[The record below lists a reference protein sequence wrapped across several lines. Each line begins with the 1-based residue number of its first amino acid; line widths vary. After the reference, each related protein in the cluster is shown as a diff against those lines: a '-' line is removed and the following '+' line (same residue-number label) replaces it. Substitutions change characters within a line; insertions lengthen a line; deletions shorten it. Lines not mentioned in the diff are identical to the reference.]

1 MKKNI
6 RFVCRSKRCGVNV
19 MIKAAIFDL
28 DGTLLN
34 RDESV
39 KLFINRQYERLNI
52 FVGHIPKDKYM
63 TRFIELDQHGYVWK
77 DKVYQ
82 QLIEELHIKEITWE
96 ELLND
101 YINEFKHCCVPF
113 PNLTRMLEELKSRN
127 LILGMI
133 TNGYGQFQFDNIKAL
148 DIEKYFDVI
157 LVSEWEGLKKP
168 DPQLFHRALEK
179 LSISPNESVF
189 MGDHPENDV
198 KAARNLGMKGIWK
211 QNAEHENVVA
221 DFVVDDLMDL
231 PEIIRKAN

>member
-1 MKKNI
+1 
-6 RFVCRSKRCGVNV
+6 

-34 RDESV
+34 RDASV
-39 KLFINRQYERLNI
+39 KLFINRQYERLKE
-52 FVGHIPKDKYM
+52 FVGHIPKDQYM

-77 DKVYQ
+77 DAVYQ
-82 QLIEELHIKEITWE
+82 QLVDELTIKEITWN

-101 YINEFKHCCVPF
+101 YMSEFKHSCVPF
-113 PNLTRMLEELKSRN
+113 PNLTEMLEELKHGN

-148 DIEKYFDVI
+148 GIEKYFDVI

-179 LSISPNESVF
+179 ITVSPHESIF
-189 MGDHPENDV
+189 IGDHPENDV
-198 KAARNLGMKGIWK
+198 KAAMNVGMKGIWK
-211 QNAEHENVVA
+211 RDLHYGKVVA
-221 DFVVDDLMDL
+221 DYIVDDLSEL
-231 PEIIRKAN
+231 PGIIQKVNHDFCLAN